1 MTVERGD
8 GIFVARDARNGRLH
22 GERTVG
28 GMVPLVLPGLPG
40 QPSPPCSHLDR
51 GGVPGGPRVSGVAS
65 FDLTEPRHD
74 PRRYWRGPTWLNT
87 TWLVA
92 QGLRQPRY
100 ADLADGLDDDVVA
113 LTARSG
119 LREYFHPLTGTGHG
133 IDRFS
138 WSAALLIDVLA
149 RRR

>member
-1 MTVERGD
+1 MERRAD
-8 GIFVARDARNGRLH
+8 GIFVARDVRTGQRLS
-22 GERTVG
+22 ERTVSG
-28 GMVPLVLPGLPG
+28 LVPLILPGLPADVVTAVHDTLVG
-40 QPSPPCSHLDR
+40 DAFR
-51 GGVPGGPRVSGVAS
+51 VGRAYGVPS
-65 FDLTEPRHD
+65 FDLTDPRHD
-74 PRRYWRGPTWLNT
+74 PQRYWRGPSWLNT

-92 QGLRQPRY
+92 QGLRQHGY
-100 ADLADGLDDDVVA
+100 TDLAAGLDDDVVA
-113 LTARSG
+113 LTAQSG